1 MQLGPDALLPEL
13 DRGIADDH
21 VAVRLA
27 SASSVLQMLDGGG
40 VIDEPQMEVAGDI
53 VSKALNDAAAEVT
66 DSGCQIARSQNQRL
80 AEFLSSCCSNFS
92 LPHLLGACVHQ
103 SSWTTLLLSVFA
115 LCRAKAVLRL

>member
-66 DSGCQIARSQNQRL
+66 GSGCQIARSQNQRL

-92 LPHLLGACVHQ
+92 LNPKPKTGR
-103 SSWTTLLLSVFA
+103 TPFLLLFK
-115 LCRAKAVLRL
+115 LLPTLNPKP